1 MRLLSAN
8 ADLLCSFSEGVDDDK
23 LVRALDKYFQS
34 GHLMQLVGNES
45 MVVKRVR
52 EHSHEVEN
60 VGILQSMLPSEHL
73 VQVRRVI
80 QQRWLLLEKVPAVF
94 PSMHSMHDL
103 LLHARTVPCDVVQSC
118 IAQTLALLCTAQAV
132 DPCFAHNDFKA
143 DNILLRLEN
152 RDNPLRIGD
161 FEVKHVGVRVVLID
175 METVTGGK
183 FKPVVLQD
191 IPKDKLELIG
201 LDKDM
206 PWCEWTDFHL
216 LCMELYR
223 SVRLQSPKWGPAC
236 LDFLSACA
244 PTVRVFSTHEDK
256 NILVTPMNRL
266 STKGRKTVN
275 ALVETGAMKRLC
287 DLATLPFLSQ
297 WITRHTTTHNSAAM
311 DTDTDITP
319 TQTPAEN
326 DTS

>member
-8 ADLLCSFSEGVDDDK
+8 ADLLCSFSEEVDDDK
-23 LVRALDKYFQS
+23 LVRALDKHFQS
-34 GHLMQLVGNES
+34 GSLLQLVGNES

-52 EHSHEVEN
+52 DHSHEVEN

-80 QQRWLLLEKVPAVF
+80 RDRWLLLEKVPAVF
-94 PSMHSMHDL
+94 ASMHSMHDL

-118 IAQTLALLCTAQAV
+118 LAQTIALLCTAQES
-132 DPCFAHNDFKA
+132 DPNFAHNDFKA

-152 RDNPLRIGD
+152 RDNPLRIGQY
-161 FEVKHVGVRVVLID
+161 EVKHVGVRVVLID
-175 METVTGGK
+175 METVTGTR
-183 FKPVVLQD
+183 FKPVVLPE
-191 IPKDKLELIG
+191 IPKDKLELFG

-216 LCMELYR
+216 LCMELFR
-223 SVRLQSPKWGPAC
+223 SVRLQCPKWSAAC
-236 LDFLSACA
+236 LEFLTACA
-244 PTVRVFSTHEDK
+244 PNVRVFSTHEDK

-275 ALVETGAMKRLC
+275 ALVEAGAMKRLC
-287 DLATLPFLSQ
+287 DLATLPFLSP
-297 WITRHTTTHNSAAM
+297 WIKRHAIETNNEMMT
-311 DTDTDITP
+311 DTDTMP
-319 TQTPAEN
+319 TQSPAEN
-326 DTS
+326 ETT